1 MGVRRWGVGWAVISL
16 VAGGCSSE
24 GALPRAQ
31 STSTLSASA
40 TPESTGSSDGPAATI
55 DVVSSDPHSS
65 IDTAPVDTAS
75 SPDTTPDRSSPD
87 TSSPLMGAP
96 DTAATPGDPAAATRA
111 LFVGVAGGDP
121 GCSVAVGRDGQVV
134 FADAFGAA
142 SLTPNTPMSP
152 ATVVDIGSTSKQFTA
167 TAIALLS
174 ERGDIDLDDAISV
187 YVPGLPDWAGTVT
200 LREMLHHTSGIPDYI
215 GLLSQDY
222 SEPATDAD
230 ALNAIAQV
238 QALDFEPGTSWAY
251 SNSNYFLLGQVVL
264 EMTGD
269 DLGRFLTDEV
279 FGPLH
284 LDAVMDPTA
293 DIAGKAVSYER
304 AGGRWVDATSPWTQ
318 TGDGGV
324 QTTPSQLVKWA
335 AQYWAPTIGDADINI
350 LRLDGAVDT
359 DDPAERYGFG
369 IFETTLDGEQ
379 ILEHS
384 GSWEGFATSFVVAPD
399 RHLAVAVTCTSN
411 ETVPDSDNGDIGFDV
426 MSIWLAAE

>member
-1 MGVRRWGVGWAVISL
+1 MPTDPATLAPAPTETEASDTLPAETTSTDTAVPDDSVL
-16 VAGGCSSE
+16 GTEPPATSPSVAG
-24 GALPRAQ
+24 
-31 STSTLSASA
+31 
-40 TPESTGSSDGPAATI
+40 
-55 DVVSSDPHSS
+55 V
-65 IDTAPVDTAS
+65 
-75 SPDTTPDRSSPD
+75 
-87 TSSPLMGAP
+87 P
-96 DTAATPGDPAAATRA
+96 DTAAKPGDPAAATRA
-111 LFVGVAGGDP
+111 LFAGVAGGDP

-134 FADAFGAA
+134 LADAFGAA
-142 SLTPNTPMSP
+142 SLVPSTPMSP

-174 ERGDIDLDDAISV
+174 ERGAIHLDDSLAV
-187 YVPGLPDWAGTVT
+187 YVPGLPDWASTVT

-215 GLLSQDY
+215 GLLSQEF
-222 SEPATDAD
+222 SQPATDAD
-230 ALNAIAQV
+230 ALNAIAQA
-238 QALDFEPGTSWAY
+238 QALDFTPGTSWEY

-293 DIAGKAVSYER
+293 AIAGKAVSYER
-304 AGGRWVDATSPWTQ
+304 DGGRWVDATSPWTQ

-335 AQYWAPTIGDADINI
+335 AQYWDPTIGDPDINI
-350 LRLDGAVDT
+350 LRLDGAVHT

-411 ETVPDSDNGDIGFDV
+411 ETVPASANGDIGYDV
-426 MSIWLAAE
+426 MSLWLAAA